1 MRRRAQ
7 RPCHAAQGEEAGGG
21 PWWAWLASGYVQ
33 GTSALRDWTFCLR
46 VHVWQASKSSRNISI
61 NRSYLL
67 SCTICLGLPVATPRG
82 NRTLQHRGAERL
94 SAQTKWGSNRFIAEN
109 SLRGKATPR
118 PPVQRVNQTRCIT
131 VSVFVPSDERPGAGA
146 SAAGG
151 RSTQARASCQEEEP
165 FPRPQARRQPPHQG
179 QAFQSAVQAPG
190 QGFGQC
196 QGEGHRGPDRWV
208 PRRSAGSRQREGAAN
223 QLCRR
228 IAGSSDRQSLPDSA
242 GCSPLQP
249 PSHRAERS
257 AGCSDREPCRG
268 GRALQS
274 SGSQS

>member
-131 VSVFVPSDERPGAGA
+131 VSVFVPSDERP
-146 SAAGG
+146 AAGG
-151 RSTQARASCQEEEP
+151 RITQVRASCQEEG
-165 FPRPQARRQPPHQG
+165 PRL
-179 QAFQSAVQAPG
+179 QSAVQAPG